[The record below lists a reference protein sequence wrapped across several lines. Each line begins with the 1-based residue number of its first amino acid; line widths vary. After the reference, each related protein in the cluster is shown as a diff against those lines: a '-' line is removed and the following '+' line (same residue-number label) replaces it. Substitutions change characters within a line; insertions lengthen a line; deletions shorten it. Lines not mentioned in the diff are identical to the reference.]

1 MHRLAPVIMPILA
14 VIGAGLAAAPA
25 EASQRRAHHHPVA
38 APSEPVIIQK
48 RSYLDPGN
56 VVPPGTG
63 ANYVTTTIMSP
74 PANFYDERYTGNLP
88 SPYFMPGRPQPLF
101 QFETPGAPD

>member
-1 MHRLAPVIMPILA
+1 MYRLATTVIPLIA
-14 VIGAGLAAAPA
+14 VFGALVAGPA
-25 EASQRRAHHHPVA
+25 EASPRRVRHSVATPV
-38 APSEPVIIQK
+38 EPVIIQK

-56 VVPPGTG
+56 VVPPGSG
-63 ANYVTTTIMSP
+63 PNYVTTTIMSQ
-74 PANFYDERYTGNLP
+74 PANSYDARYIGNLP

>member
-1 MHRLAPVIMPILA
+1 MPRLALVTFSILA
-14 VIGAGLAAAPA
+14 VIGAGLPAAPA
-25 EASQRRAHHHPVA
+25 AARPRRVHHPVV

-48 RSYLDPGN
+48 RSYLDPGTM
-56 VVPPGTG
+56 VPPGSG
-63 ANYVTTTIMSP
+63 ANYVTSIVMGP
-74 PANFYDERYTGNLP
+74 PANSYDARYIGNLP

>member
-1 MHRLAPVIMPILA
+1 MDHLAPVIFSLA
-14 VIGAGLAAAPA
+14 VLGASLASA
-25 EASQRRAHHHPVA
+25 EASPRRAHHPVV
-38 APSEPVIIQK
+38 APSEPIIIQK

-56 VVPPGTG
+56 VVPVGTEN
-63 ANYVTTTIMSP
+63 NYVTTTVMSP
-74 PANFYDERYTGNLP
+74 PANSYDARYIGNLP